1 MKVRAIQRNVHVA
14 SRKANLVCA
23 LIRNKKATEAI
34 VILDNTGK
42 KTARIMKKIL
52 NSAIANATN
61 NHSMDV
67 NKLYVYGAFAN
78 QGRTIKRSMPRAR
91 GAADMIKKRHSHLE
105 IVLSDD
111 PNQRQVDM
119 LAPKAKAKKVK
130 ASKVNET
137 KIVTKKKGDK

>member
-23 LIRNKKATEAI
+23 LIRNKKVTDALI
-34 VILDNTGK
+34 ILDNTEK

-105 IVLSDD
+105 IILSDD
-111 PNQRQVDM
+111 TNQRQVD
-119 LAPKAKAKKVK
+119 LTKTKTKRIKPTKVK
-130 ASKVNET
+130 ET
-137 KIVTKKKGDK
+137 EITIKKGDK

>member
-1 MKVRAIQRNVHVA
+1 MKVRAIQKNVHVA

-23 LIRNKKATEAI
+23 LIRNKKVTDALIVLENTE
-34 VILDNTGK
+34 K
-42 KTARIMKKIL
+42 KTANIMKKIL

-111 PNQRQVDM
+111 INQRQVDLM
-119 LAPKAKAKKVK
+119 SKKTKHIKSSKVK
-130 ASKVNET
+130 ET
-137 KIVTKKKGDK
+137 EITTKKGDK

>member
-1 MKVRAIQRNVHVA
+1 MKR
-14 SRKANLVCA
+14 
-23 LIRNKKATEAI
+23 
-34 VILDNTGK
+34 
-42 KTARIMKKIL
+42 IL

-78 QGRTIKRSMPRAR
+78 QGKTIKRSMPRAR

-111 PNQRQVDM
+111 INQRQVDLM
-119 LAPKAKAKKVK
+119 SKKTKHIKSTKVK
-130 ASKVNET
+130 ET
-137 KIVTKKKGDK
+137 EITTKKGDK